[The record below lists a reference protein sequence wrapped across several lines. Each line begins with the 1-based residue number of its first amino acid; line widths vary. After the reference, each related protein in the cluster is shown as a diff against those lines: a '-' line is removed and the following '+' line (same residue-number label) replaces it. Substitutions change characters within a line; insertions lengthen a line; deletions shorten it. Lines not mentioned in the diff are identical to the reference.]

1 MGIKYDL
8 TNMSFGDFVAKEVAW
23 KDSGNHNVW
32 KLVCPTCGN
41 TIYVRASRLMNGDAD
56 VHCNHNNMV
65 IPQFNQSDIV
75 KDTYVSPVDE
85 DDYKDTMGY
94 KDNCDC
100 DCDDCCV
107 PSSDLDDALSTGYT
121 LGMYRKQKVEDLKN
135 SFQNGS
141 LDDLMSSLFG
151 PAWEKVVTPQP
162 PKKTYFTPDD
172 LPNNIHVSFD
182 PDADILSYPMY
193 YKVVIGINNLPQKVS
208 GIVPQLEKIIGQPVF
223 DMEDYEFVEA
233 GDYLESEIVPIYGL
247 VIAEGRNQSDMTA
260 LWDSL
265 EALFSH
271 TAFQKYNH
279 LAFSKIGCGKFGLE
293 WKDVCSAILELVKV
307 HYGNPKEFPSDKAV
321 YINFTAENP
330 FEDEELVEDWG
341 L

>member
-8 TNMSFGDFVAKEVAW
+8 TNRTFGDFVAKEVAW
-23 KDSGNHNVW
+23 KDSGHHNVW

-41 TIYVRASRLMNGDAD
+41 TIYVRASRLMNGEAD
-56 VHCNHNNMV
+56 VHCDHDSLS
-65 IPQFNQSDIV
+65 IPSINSSFTDPNV
-75 KDTYVSPVDE
+75 YVSPVDE
-85 DDYKDTMGY
+85 EDYKDTIGY
-94 KDNCDC
+94 NNEDC
-100 DCDDCCV
+100 YGF
-107 PSSDLDDALSTGYT
+107 PRNLNDAMSTGYT
-121 LGMYRKQKVEDLKN
+121 IGMYRKQKVEDLKDT
-135 SFQNGS
+135 FQNGS

-151 PAWEKVVTPQP
+151 PDWEKAVTP
-162 PKKTYFTPDD
+162 KTPEKIYFTPDD
-172 LPNNIHVSFD
+172 MPNNIHVSFD

-223 DMEDYEFVEA
+223 DVEDYEFVEA
-233 GDYLESEIVPIYGL
+233 GDYLESEDIPIYGL
-247 VIAEGRNQSDMTA
+247 VIAEGRKQSDMTA

-265 EALFSH
+265 EALLSY
-271 TAFQKYNH
+271 TVSQKYNH

-293 WKDVCSAILELVKV
+293 WKDVCSTILELIKV
-307 HYGNPKEFPSDKAV
+307 YYGDIKKFPSDKDV

-330 FEDEELVEDWG
+330 FEDEDLVEDWG

>member
-8 TNMSFGDFVAKEVAW
+8 TNRTFGDFVAKEVAW
-23 KDSGNHNVW
+23 KDSGGHNVW

-41 TIYVRASRLMNGDAD
+41 TIYVRASRLMNGEAD
-56 VHCNHNNMV
+56 VHCNHDALY
-65 IPQFNQSDIV
+65 IPQPSGGPITTNP
-75 KDTYVSPVDE
+75 YVSPVDE

-94 KDNCDC
+94 NNDDNCCC
-100 DCDDCCV
+100 DSSCDFV
-107 PSSDLDDALSTGYT
+107 DALSTGYT
-121 LGMYRKQKVEDLKN
+121 LGVYRKQKVEDLKDT
-135 SFQNGS
+135 FQNGS

-151 PAWEKVVTPQP
+151 PDWEKAVA
-162 PKKTYFTPDD
+162 PKTLEKTYFTPDD

-193 YKVVIGINNLPQKVS
+193 YKVVIGINNLLQKVS

-223 DMEDYEFVEA
+223 DMDDYEFVEA

-271 TAFQKYNH
+271 TVSQKYNH

-307 HYGNPKEFPSDKAV
+307 YYGDIKKFPSDKDV

>member
-8 TNMSFGDFVAKEVAW
+8 TNRTFGDFVAKEVAW
-23 KDSGNHNVW
+23 KDSGHHNVW

-41 TIYVRASRLMNGDAD
+41 TIYVRASRLMNGEAD
-56 VHCNHNNMV
+56 VHCDHDELY
-65 IPQFNQSDIV
+65 IPTASTNSITQSS
-75 KDTYVSPVDE
+75 YVDPVDE
-85 DDYKDTMGY
+85 NDYKNTMGY
-94 KDNCDC
+94 DDDYDCNKDNFTHNLED
-100 DCDDCCV
+100 
-107 PSSDLDDALSTGYT
+107 SISTGYT
-121 LGMYRKQKVEDLKN
+121 LGVYRKQKVEDLKDT
-135 SFQNGS
+135 FQNGS

-151 PAWEKVVTPQP
+151 PDWEKAVAPKTPE
-162 PKKTYFTPDD
+162 KIYFTPDD
-172 LPNNIHVSFD
+172 MPNNIHVSFD

-223 DMEDYEFVEA
+223 DMDDYEFVEA
-233 GDYLESEIVPIYGL
+233 GDYLESEDIPIYGL
-247 VIAEGRNQSDMTA
+247 VIAEGRKQSDMTA

-265 EALFSH
+265 EALLSY
-271 TAFQKYNH
+271 TVSKKYNH

-293 WKDVCSAILELVKV
+293 WKDVCSTILELVKV
-307 HYGNPKEFPSDKAV
+307 YYGDLKKFPGVMDV

-330 FEDEELVEDWG
+330 FEDEDLVEDWG

>member
-8 TNMSFGDFVAKEVAW
+8 TNRTFGDFVAKEVAW
-23 KDSGNHNVW
+23 KDSGHHNVW

-41 TIYVRASRLMNGDAD
+41 TIYVRASRLMNGEAD
-56 VHCNHNNMV
+56 VHCDHDSLY
-65 IPQFNQSDIV
+65 IPQSSGEPVITNPFVD
-75 KDTYVSPVDE
+75 PVDE

-94 KDNCDC
+94 ND
-100 DCDDCCV
+100 DDCCG
-107 PSSDLDDALSTGYT
+107 SSCNLDDALSTGYT
-121 LGMYRKQKVEDLKN
+121 IGVYRKQKVEDLKDT
-135 SFQNGS
+135 FQNGS

-151 PAWEKVVTPQP
+151 PDWEKAVAPKT
-162 PKKTYFTPDD
+162 PKKIYFTPDD
-172 LPNNIHVSFD
+172 MPNNIHVSFD

-223 DMEDYEFVEA
+223 DVEDYEFVEA
-233 GDYLESEIVPIYGL
+233 GDYLESEDIPIYGL
-247 VIAEGRNQSDMTA
+247 VIAEGRKQSDMTA

-265 EALFSH
+265 EALLSY
-271 TAFQKYNH
+271 TVSQKYNH

-293 WKDVCSAILELVKV
+293 WKDVCSTILELIKV
-307 HYGNPKEFPSDKAV
+307 YYGDIKKFPSDKDV

-330 FEDEELVEDWG
+330 FEDEDLVEDWG